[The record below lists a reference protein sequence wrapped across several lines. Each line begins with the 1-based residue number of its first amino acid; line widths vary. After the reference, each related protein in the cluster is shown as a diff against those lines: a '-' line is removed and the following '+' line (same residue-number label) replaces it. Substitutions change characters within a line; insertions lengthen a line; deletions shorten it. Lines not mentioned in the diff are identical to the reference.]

1 MFQKHVRLSIVG
13 ERVGKPALPPRA
25 CSGCASRRAKAQ
37 SSARKQAQ
45 RRRQEAV
52 LATQGGGRRT
62 AAGQGTGVRRRS
74 PQAYKDDPRNARKRT
89 QESRR
94 RTQSCNFC
102 RICES
107 LAVPCDRTK
116 RLAKKKR
123 RSSSLPLPKRLAYP
137 VKIASEP
144 SIRKPQHGIGR
155 KGWTARRV
163 RWNPSAPR
171 QSGEASTG
179 EAGRQGW
186 TTRLDAKATR
196 KEGFASRFF
205 SNENRPQNGR

>member
-1 MFQKHVRLSIVG
+1 MSASASLD

-25 CSGCASRRAKAQ
+25 CSGCASRRAEAQ

-52 LATQGGGRRT
+52 LGDARRRAQDGGRPERMHQE
-62 AAGQGTGVRRRS
+62 AIAISARRRS
-74 PQAYKDDPRNARKRT
+74 PQAYRDDPRNARKRT
-89 QESRR
+89 QESGR
-94 RTQSCNFC
+94 RTQSCNFY

-107 LAVPCDRTK
+107 LAVPYDRTK

-144 SIRKPQHGIGR
+144 SIRKPQHGIGQ
-155 KGWTARRV
+155 KDWTARRV

-179 EAGRQGW
+179 GGW
-186 TTRLDAKATR
+186 TTRPNAKATR
-196 KEGFASRFF
+196 SRVCGRLLKP
-205 SNENRPQNGR
+205 ERPQNGR